1 MDFKNIEKTL
11 NELVKYEEKKV
22 EQELFQSDYQQREK
36 QYEDVI
42 NKIDKIETKST
53 EELLMKKSLISVIT
67 KLSENSSELNDAILD
82 YENSLDAQEYADDI
96 DEALEESS
104 NLNNDKANSLFNMKS
119 TLSLVQYSISDFK
132 DTFKGT
138 EKKKFKPK

>member
-1 MDFKNIEKTL
+1 MDFSKIEKTL
-11 NELVKYEEKKV
+11 NELVKYEEKKI
-22 EQELFQSDYQQREK
+22 EQEIFQSDYQQREK

-42 NKIDKIETKST
+42 NKINEIKTTST
-53 EELLMKKSLISVIT
+53 EELLMKKSLASVIT

-82 YENSLDAQEYADDI
+82 YENSLSAQEYADDI

-104 NLNNDKANSLFNMKS
+104 NLSNDKSNAIFDMQS

-132 DTFKGT
+132 DTFKVT

>member
-1 MDFKNIEKTL
+1 MDFKNIENTL

-22 EQELFQSDYQQREK
+22 EQEIFQSDYQQREK

-42 NKIDKIETKST
+42 NQINEIKTSST
-53 EELLMKKSLISVIT
+53 EELLMKKSLSSVIT

-82 YENSLDAQEYADDI
+82 YENSLSAQEYADDI

-104 NLNNDKANSLFNMKS
+104 NLENDKSNAIFDMQS
-119 TLSLVQYSISDFK
+119 TLSLVKHSISDFK
-132 DTFKGT
+132 DTFKVT

>member
-104 NLNNDKANSLFNMKS
+104 NLENDKSNAIFDMQS
-119 TLSLVQYSISDFK
+119 TLSLVKHSILDFK
-132 DTFKGT
+132 DTFKVT

>member
-11 NELVKYEEKKV
+11 NELVKYEENKV
-22 EQELFQSDYQQREK
+22 EQELFQSDYQERDK

-42 NKIDKIETKST
+42 SKIDKIETKST

-119 TLSLVQYSISDFK
+119 TLSLVKYSISDFK
-132 DTFKGT
+132 DTFKIK
-138 EKKKFKPK
+138 EKNKFKPK

>member
-22 EQELFQSDYQQREK
+22 EQEIFQSDYQQREK

-42 NKIDKIETKST
+42 SQINEIKTSST
-53 EELLMKKSLISVIT
+53 EELLMKKSLSSVIT

-82 YENSLDAQEYADDI
+82 YENSLSAQEYADDI

-104 NLNNDKANSLFNMKS
+104 NLENDKSNAIFDMQS
-119 TLSLVQYSISDFK
+119 TLSLVKHSILDFK
-132 DTFKGT
+132 DTFKVT

>member
-132 DTFKGT
+132 DTFKVT

>member
-1 MDFKNIEKTL
+1 MDFSKIENTL
-11 NELVKYEEKKV
+11 NELIKYEEKKV
-22 EQELFQSDYQQREK
+22 EQEIFQSDYQQREK

-42 NKIDKIETKST
+42 SQINEIKTSST
-53 EELLMKKSLISVIT
+53 EELLMKKSLSSVIT

-82 YENSLDAQEYADDI
+82 YENSLSAQEYADDI

-104 NLNNDKANSLFNMKS
+104 NLENDKSNAIFDMQS
-119 TLSLVQYSISDFK
+119 TLSLVKHSILDFK
-132 DTFKGT
+132 DTFKVT

>member
-1 MDFKNIEKTL
+1 
-11 NELVKYEEKKV
+11 
-22 EQELFQSDYQQREK
+22 
-36 QYEDVI
+36 
-42 NKIDKIETKST
+42 
-53 EELLMKKSLISVIT
+53 MKKSLISVIT

-132 DTFKGT
+132 DTFKVT